1 MAITYLQIF
10 VLAVLQGACELLPV
24 SSSVHVIIAEKL
36 MGLDPSSPEMT
47 LLLVMLHTGTMF
59 AVIIYFWE
67 SWKNCFFA
75 SRADVIRYSKLVGIA
90 TLITGVVG
98 LSLKYVIEKVAL
110 RHIPNAEVE
119 MLFGNLGLIAT
130 ALAAVGILIIYAGNK
145 PPQESAEIGLKKSS
159 VIGLVQGLCLP
170 FRGFSRSGATIS
182 TGLLLGIN
190 RIRCE
195 EFSFALAV
203 VLTPPVVMREVLR
216 MAKVHQFP
224 SGGVAWGFAHLLVPS
239 LFGMLASFVAGI
251 LALKWLSRWLENGRW
266 KFFGYYCLALSLF
279 VIVLREAGV
288 IS

>member
-1 MAITYLQIF
+1 MEIATYLQIF
-10 VLAVLQGACELLPV
+10 VLAALQGACELLPV
-24 SSSVHVIIAEKL
+24 SSSVHVIIAEKI
-36 MGLDPSSPEMT
+36 MGLDPSSPDMT

-67 SWKNCFFA
+67 SWKKCFFA
-75 SRADVIRYSKLVGIA
+75 SRADLIRYSKLVGIA
-90 TLITGVVG
+90 TFLTGIIG

-110 RHIPNAEVE
+110 RHVPNAEVE
-119 MLFGNLGLIAT
+119 LLFGNLGLIAT

-145 PPQESAEIGLKKSS
+145 SQQESDEIGLRKAS
-159 VIGLVQGLCLP
+159 VMGLVQGLCLP

-182 TGLLLGIN
+182 TGMLLGIN

-203 VLTPPVVMREVLR
+203 VLTPPVVMREVIR
-216 MAKVHQFP
+216 MAKVHPIHIGGP
-224 SGGVAWGFAHLLVPS
+224 SGFVHILVPY
-239 LFGMLASFVAGI
+239 LFGMLASFVAGM

-266 KFFGYYCLALSLF
+266 KFFGFYCLALSLF
-279 VIVLREAGV
+279 VIILRQAGV